1 MAVGHIKGTGSARA
15 IYIRARLRRVFR
27 ILDREV
33 PCEEVCFDPNDEKE
47 LDEAIEIFERL
58 NKGGMNLKQ
67 ADVKAAR
74 LASEATASV
83 LPRMREFMKK
93 TDVQSLGLNFLFLT
107 RVLATLQR
115 GDSSFISDKKKRGE
129 RTFWSPCDRED
140 GRPVNANW
148 TASEKALNEVVRIV
162 RDELGWTTRRWL
174 TSANAL
180 IPIAY
185 LIKWKPNRLTQN
197 DKESIRNYLGIGG
210 VRKLFHGSV
219 ETTINHYVRAVKNV
233 RDEGKPLRGEVLLHA
248 VPKRERTP
256 ITPDE
261 ILSETRM
268 TAPLM
273 QIYLSYLVSQD
284 AYTWLS
290 GTLLRTVAKS
300 AADSIA
306 VHHIFPK
313 HYLEDCGI
321 SAKFVNS
328 MANYALISQRDNES
342 IGDEDPKAVFGRMDA
357 EQRERA
363 ECQLFVIANY
373 ELLAAKAFE
382 EYRQMRAKKLADQL
396 NQFLGLR

>member
-1 MAVGHIKGTGSARA
+1 MNHMDDWQLLRDYATRNSEEAFSALVDRYA
-15 IYIRARLRRVFR
+15 ALVYHAALR
-27 ILDREV
+27 
-33 PCEEVCFDPNDEKE
+33 
-47 LDEAIEIFERL
+47 
-58 NKGGMNLKQ
+58 Q
-67 ADVKAAR
+67 A
-74 LASEATASV
+74 
-83 LPRMREFMKK
+83 
-93 TDVQSLGLNFLFLT
+93 
-107 RVLATLQR
+107 
-115 GDSSFISDKKKRGE
+115 
-129 RTFWSPCDRED
+129 
-140 GRPVNANW
+140 
-148 TASEKALNEVVRIV
+148 
-162 RDELGWTTRRWL
+162 
-174 TSANAL
+174 
-180 IPIAY
+180 
-185 LIKWKPNRLTQN
+185 
-197 DKESIRNYLGIGG
+197 
-210 VRKLFHGSV
+210 
-219 ETTINHYVRAVKNV
+219 
-233 RDEGKPLRGEVLLHA
+233 GKPLRGEVLLHA